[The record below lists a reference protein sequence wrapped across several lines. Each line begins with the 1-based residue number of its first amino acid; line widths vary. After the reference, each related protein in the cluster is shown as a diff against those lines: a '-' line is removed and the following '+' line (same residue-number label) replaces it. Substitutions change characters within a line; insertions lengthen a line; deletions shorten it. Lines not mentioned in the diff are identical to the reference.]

1 MVQVPYHVLF
11 ITQNDK
17 PKDAQG
23 NWLFFI
29 MLKKHGVQCTI
40 IYTVIFDCIA
50 CLDRL
55 SGAGLVQDD
64 EVALLERQERG
75 PFT

>member
-1 MVQVPYHVLF
+1 MMVQVPYHVLF

-40 IYTVIFDCIA
+40 IYTVIFDY
-50 CLDRL
+50 
-55 SGAGLVQDD
+55 
-64 EVALLERQERG
+64 E
-75 PFT
+75 

>member
-1 MVQVPYHVLF
+1 MMVQVPYHVLF

-40 IYTVIFDCIA
+40 IYAVIFDYEKI
-50 CLDRL
+50 LKYYYSL
-55 SGAGLVQDD
+55 I
-64 EVALLERQERG
+64 
-75 PFT
+75 